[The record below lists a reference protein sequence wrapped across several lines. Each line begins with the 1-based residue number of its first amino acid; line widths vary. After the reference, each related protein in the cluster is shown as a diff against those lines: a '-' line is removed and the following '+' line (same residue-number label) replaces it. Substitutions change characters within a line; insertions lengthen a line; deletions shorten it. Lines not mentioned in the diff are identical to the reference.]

1 MERPTYMPLKAWNI
15 MSDADKKEFFKNQK
29 VQPVIT
35 IDSDSDSDDS
45 TSQNII
51 KVDIK
56 KENITQPSLNNR
68 IEQKKILIFYKKK
81 II

>member
-1 MERPTYMPLKAWNI
+1 MPLKAWNI

-29 VQPVIT
+29 YNLLT

-56 KENITQPSLNNR
+56 K
-68 IEQKKILIFYKKK
+68 KILQILA
-81 II
+81 